1 MTREATPWAQLQC
14 RCFCQLRSGFQERT
28 GSYFNIVIESC
39 NAICFAKMNA
49 KVMALR
55 LVIRKSA
62 AHAECR
68 SAWRSARQQ
77 VSTFARALVLLL
89 FGTMAASRRCLTTHP
104 QN

>member
-1 MTREATPWAQLQC
+1 MSLFLPIAFRFW
-14 RCFCQLRSGFQERT
+14 ERT

-89 FGTMAASRRCLTTHP
+89 FGTIAASRRCLTTHP